1 MTTSAGGALAERL
14 GRLALAALLATS
26 LSISQSFADAPA
38 ADGGGLAIAIE
49 GDDTLD
55 RSAHASIPVI
65 VSLPAGA
72 DHPLLLTPS
81 VEGGAVQL
89 MRGRLTRADAKP
101 LDPQRLRFELPVVAK
116 SEGTAI
122 LRVEVMTY
130 ACSPGC
136 ARVLASASRV
146 LHVR

>member
-1 MTTSAGGALAERL
+1 MTTRL
-14 GRLALAALLATS
+14 LGVLLTLTMLVS
-26 LSISQSFADAPA
+26 PSFAEAPA
-38 ADGGGLAIAIE
+38 AEGGGLGLALAIE
-49 GDDTLD
+49 GDETLA
-55 RSAHASIPVI
+55 RAAHASIPVI
-65 VSLPAGA
+65 VSLPSGA

-81 VEGGAVQL
+81 VEGSAVEL
-89 MRGRLTRADAKP
+89 VRGRLTRADAKN
-101 LDPQRLRFELPVVAK
+101 LDPQHLRFELPVVAK

-146 LHVR
+146 LRVR